1 MYRKLL
7 ASVREYKRPSI
18 EAPLFVSLEVVMECI
33 IPFIVAKLVNQIRVG
48 CDFIIML
55 KYGVILV
62 IMAFL
67 SLTFGIIAGNAC
79 STASCGFAKNLRSDL
94 FRAVQKFSFENLDK
108 FSTASLVTRLTT
120 DVSGVQQAY
129 MMIVRTAIRGPL
141 MLVFSFVMALIMG
154 GRIALIFLFTAPVL
168 GLSLYFIAR
177 WSMPTFRKLFRKYDK
192 LTNSIQEN
200 IRGVRVVKAFVRE
213 DYEKEKFSLGAKEIC
228 RDFTHADR
236 ILALNNP
243 IMQFCLYVVM
253 IFILYYGT
261 YKVITSRGLDLNIGQ
276 ISSLITYGTQ
286 ILGSLMRLS
295 MVLVMITLARESAAR
310 IVEVLDE
317 KPALISPENGIK
329 EILTG
334 DIDFEDVSFVY
345 RSAREINFS
354 RNNESTQNFSASA
367 DYESQQNF
375 SRENE
380 TQSQNFLTGNNESAQ
395 NISSSADYERQRSF
409 SHENQTQSQNFLTGN
424 NESTQNFSASADYER
439 QQNFSHE
446 NQTQSQ
452 NFLTGNNESA
462 QNFSASADYES
473 QKSFSRENQTQ
484 SQNFLTGNNESA
496 QNISASADYKS
507 QKSFLRDNETQQQN
521 KFYALKNIN
530 LHIDS
535 GSTIGIIGGTG
546 SSKTTLIQLIPRL
559 YDATSGI
566 IKISGQD
573 VRKYDLESLRNNI
586 AVVLQKNELFSG
598 TIRENLLWGNNNA
611 TDSQIIEACKISC
624 AYEFIEKL
632 PEKFNTHIE
641 QNGTNLSGGQKQRLC
656 IARALLKQP
665 KILILDDSTSAV
677 DTHTDALIRSSL
689 KKYLPNITKIIIAQR
704 ILSVQESDKIIVMDN
719 GEIKA
724 FDTHENLLKSNAVY
738 KEIYLSQTR
747 EELL

>member
-7 ASVREYKRPSI
+7 ASVREYKRPSL
-18 EAPLFVSLEVVMECI
+18 EAPLFVSLEVVMECV
-33 IPFIVAKLVNQIRVG
+33 IPFIVAKLVNQIRSG
-48 CDFIIML
+48 CDIIIML

-94 FRAVQKFSFENLDK
+94 FSAVQKFSFENLDK

-141 MLVFSFVMALIMG
+141 MLVFSFIMALIMS
-154 GRIALIFLFTAPVL
+154 GRIALIFLFTAPFL
-168 GLSLYFIAR
+168 GLGLYFIAR
-177 WSMPTFRKLFRKYDK
+177 WAMPTFRKLFRKYDK
-192 LTNSIQEN
+192 FTNSIQEN

-213 DYEKEKFSLGAKEIC
+213 DYEKEKFSLAAEEIC
-228 RDFTHADR
+228 RDFTHADK

-317 KPALISPENGIK
+317 KPALTSPENGIK

-334 DIDFEDVSFVY
+334 DIDFENVSFVY
-345 RSAREINFS
+345 GSN
-354 RNNESTQNFSASA
+354 
-367 DYESQQNF
+367 
-375 SRENE
+375 
-380 TQSQNFLTGNNESAQ
+380 
-395 NISSSADYERQRSF
+395 
-409 SHENQTQSQNFLTGN
+409 
-424 NESTQNFSASADYER
+424 
-439 QQNFSHE
+439 
-446 NQTQSQ
+446 
-452 NFLTGNNESA
+452 
-462 QNFSASADYES
+462 
-473 QKSFSRENQTQ
+473 
-484 SQNFLTGNNESA
+484 
-496 QNISASADYKS
+496 
-507 QKSFLRDNETQQQN
+507 N
-521 KFYALKNIN
+521 KFSLQNIN

-573 VRKYDLESLRNNI
+573 VRKYDLESLRNSV

-611 TDSQIIEACKISC
+611 TDSQILEACKISC
-624 AYEFIEKL
+624 AYEFIDKL
-632 PEKFNTHIE
+632 PEKFNTQIE

-689 KKYLPNITKIIIAQR
+689 KKYLPGVTKIIIAQR

-719 GEIKA
+719 GKIKA

>member
-424 NESTQNFSASADYER
+424 NES
-439 QQNFSHE
+439 
-446 NQTQSQ
+446 
-452 NFLTGNNESA
+452 A